1 LPSRVHQPAN
11 GTADWQQAQN
21 HQLQAAEFIIP
32 VDEFAEFELH
42 GLRTLTR
49 DEFRSICDREKTKEK
64 IVEALRK

>member
-1 LPSRVHQPAN
+1 LGSQSHRVAVRPSA
-11 GTADWQQAQN
+11 
-21 HQLQAAEFIIP
+21 P

-49 DEFRSICDREKTKEK
+49 DEFRNMCEREKTKEK